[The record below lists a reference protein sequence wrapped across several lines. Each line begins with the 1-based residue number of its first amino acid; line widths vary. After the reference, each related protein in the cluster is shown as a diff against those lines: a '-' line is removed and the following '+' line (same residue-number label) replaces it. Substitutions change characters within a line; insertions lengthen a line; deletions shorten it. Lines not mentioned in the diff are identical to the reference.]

1 VKLEKQ
7 LNDDERQELQTVAGG
22 KSIRQ
27 ITRELVEA
35 VDLDRQFSQAQQQ
48 FNTENPTA
56 EQQQQAA
63 EILINAACLPFDNY
77 QFRDLLKVLKTQNEQ
92 IIDTVSQDVVLSAG
106 FDTTARDKARGTVE
120 SFREFIENNKDE
132 ITALSM
138 LYNQPYGQR
147 QFTYQQIKQL
157 ANALSRPP
165 RNLTPQKLWDAYA
178 QLEADKVRGV
188 GVQKLLTDIISL
200 VRFAMGEAEVLEP
213 FAVSVEEKFQQW
225 LGGKEFS
232 SVQVVWLEKIKEHI
246 VTSVRIE
253 AEDLQDMPQE
263 AFQGYQLFGNDLMG
277 ILDELNQVLAA

>member
-1 VKLEKQ
+1 VYC
-7 LNDDERQELQTVAGG
+7 N
-22 KSIRQ
+22 
-27 ITRELVEA
+27 
-35 VDLDRQFSQAQQQ
+35 
-48 FNTENPTA
+48 
-56 EQQQQAA
+56 
-63 EILINAACLPFDNY
+63 
-77 QFRDLLKVLKTQNEQ
+77 
-92 IIDTVSQDVVLSAG
+92 
-106 FDTTARDKARGTVE
+106 
-120 SFREFIENNKDE
+120 
-132 ITALSM
+132 
-138 LYNQPYGQR
+138 NQPYGQR